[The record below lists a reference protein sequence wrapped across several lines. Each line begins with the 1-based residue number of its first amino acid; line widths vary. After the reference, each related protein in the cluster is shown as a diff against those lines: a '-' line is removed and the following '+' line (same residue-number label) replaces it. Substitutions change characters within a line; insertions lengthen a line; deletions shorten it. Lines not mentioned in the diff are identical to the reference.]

1 MPKRWVE
8 RAQGKEI
15 EMFMA
20 SNQFKIASGREGA
33 FERMRAAEHA
43 RLGFAPGLISLRFDR
58 GPKLEGRTLYY
69 RITIWKTEDDFL
81 AWRISEQIHENV
93 ERARD
98 TGPQWG
104 GRSPLEEFEEKFSK
118 DSLH

>member
-1 MPKRWVE
+1 
-8 RAQGKEI
+8 
-15 EMFMA
+15 MFMA

-33 FERMRAAEHA
+33 FERIGAAQHA
-43 RLGFAPGLISLRFDR
+43 RLRFAPGFIGLRFDR
-58 GPKLEGRTLYY
+58 GPKMEGQTLYY
-69 RITIWKTEDDFL
+69 RITIWRTEDDFL

-98 TGPQWG
+98 TGRQWG

-118 DSLH
+118 DRLH